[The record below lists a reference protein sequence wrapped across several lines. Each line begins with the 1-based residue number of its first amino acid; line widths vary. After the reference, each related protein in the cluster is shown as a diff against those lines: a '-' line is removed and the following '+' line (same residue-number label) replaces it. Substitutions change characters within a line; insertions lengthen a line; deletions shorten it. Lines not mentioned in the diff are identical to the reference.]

1 MEKKEMTLEEE
12 FGVRQT
18 AYKEVFEIVDSLNET
33 IDFYYKKSWFNST
46 HNMTDGS
53 VRDTIMEI
61 LKKEMWNLAQRFFQ
75 LTKMTENC
83 LVPVGRDDPTV
94 KIAPYTLKANNN
106 FTPTNYGGNVLK
118 NEYELRKVY
127 EQMFMEMVKY
137 CNQFLG
143 MEDKIPELF
152 DQLMQRYLKENERQ
166 LNYYIEDIDNAK
178 EAKAELRRDFKEKPA
193 VKYWLKSGHDITK
206 TILEM
211 RKAGCV
217 ESDLLPLL
225 EFIAKYERL
234 DKVKK
239 SRRKPKN
246 VTMRDNN
253 GLVAENVNVGLSRE
267 NFEQLVDI
275 AMNKYKLSDGSND

>member
-1 MEKKEMTLEEE
+1 MNKKEMTLEEE

-94 KIAPYTLKANNN
+94 KIAPYTLKAHNN
-106 FTPTNYGGNVLK
+106 FTPTNYGGKVLK

-127 EQMFMEMVKY
+127 ERMF
-137 CNQFLG
+137 
-143 MEDKIPELF
+143 
-152 DQLMQRYLKENERQ
+152 
-166 LNYYIEDIDNAK
+166 
-178 EAKAELRRDFKEKPA
+178 
-193 VKYWLKSGHDITK
+193 
-206 TILEM
+206 LEM
-211 RKAGCV
+211 GI
-217 ESDLLPLL
+217 P
-225 EFIAKYERL
+225 IKYLSFRL
-234 DKVKK
+234 DHDGAFVDPVFDELYWRAQEGPRRTFSHQPNSNKV
-239 SRRKPKN
+239 
-246 VTMRDNN
+246 
-253 GLVAENVNVGLSRE
+253 
-267 NFEQLVDI
+267 Q
-275 AMNKYKLSDGSND
+275 